1 MTLLLLKTQWTCVG
15 NHWQTYQVSPRSVRW
30 SLAVRPSAPRR
41 SSPSRLRSNCDP
53 NVEENTHSPF
63 TNPQLSAECRC
74 EKQEESEG
82 TRVYLCV
89 TVREE
94 RREVFTHVSLLPVVP
109 HSLLSVAGS
118 NTERLP
124 LWDVNEQ
131 RYLTMAKK
139 QKNTLD

>member
-1 MTLLLLKTQWTCVG
+1 M
-15 NHWQTYQVSPRSVRW
+15 
-30 SLAVRPSAPRR
+30 RPSAPRR

-53 NVEENTHSPF
+53 NGEENTHSPF

-94 RREVFTHVSLLPVVP
+94 RREVFTHVYLLPVVP

-131 RYLTMAKK
+131 IP
-139 QKNTLD
+139 DDG